1 MTPRGCIP
9 KPVPFFKL
17 TCLTH
22 HPGCLPRSLPR
33 GRAPH
38 LDEEGLAIAVAPGED
53 GVDGGRD
60 APAIADAA
68 GAGRRRAP
76 AVQQPVVV
84 TCAAGRRHGETHV
97 AQGMGEEA
105 GRKALETRIPLP
117 SFLAPALRTCLRG
130 AQAAPA
136 PAAPLRGGRAYRPGG
151 AGLRAQAS
159 LGGAPRALKRLRG
172 GRRQARL
179 GQDKAGQGSE
189 DRGGEPGAAYLGRR
203 PGCRSAGPPCRPLAS
218 RCTGLSR
225 LQNMGGS
232 GLTFTRK
239 RSPSPA
245 RRWQYCGWLM
255 WSLVLGDAQGAP
267 SGLSAWHL
275 SCKGFN
281 RSFERHSWKF
291 GFHVLVPGV
300 QDQEVT

>member
-22 HPGCLPRSLPR
+22 PPSCPPRSLPR

-68 GAGRRRAP
+68 GAGCRRAP

-84 TCAAGRRHGETHV
+84 TCAAGRRHGETRV

-136 PAAPLRGGRAYRPGG
+136 PAAPLRRGRAYRPGG
-151 AGLRAQAS
+151 AGCRPQAS

-179 GQDKAGQGSE
+179 GQ
-189 DRGGEPGAAYLGRR
+189 GR
-203 PGCRSAGPPCRPLAS
+203 
-218 RCTGLSR
+218 
-225 LQNMGGS
+225 
-232 GLTFTRK
+232 
-239 RSPSPA
+239 
-245 RRWQYCGWLM
+245 
-255 WSLVLGDAQGAP
+255 
-267 SGLSAWHL
+267 
-275 SCKGFN
+275 
-281 RSFERHSWKF
+281 
-291 GFHVLVPGV
+291 
-300 QDQEVT
+300 